1 MIFKSHEEYEEF
13 SARWELCK
21 SFALGDEHEVKELK
35 ESVLPKF
42 VCEQGGDGSQY
53 KTRLNNAHLNNM
65 TASSLTIFTGMIFRK
80 PPIIISTPEMDEYLD
95 NIDGKGTGIINFA
108 KKLVIEEIVKNR
120 YGILINS
127 TPAQEGEN
135 QAEYKSRGGKTF
147 LSPYCAES
155 IVDWAEKDGKLAYV
169 ALKEE
174 EESVAF
180 IDGKFEKSCEDV
192 FITLDILEENGKYRF
207 MKWKKQGQATE
218 FEAVET
224 IELPLRADG
233 TMPFDI
239 YPSIEP
245 EISMIMGLV
254 NANKHHFMV
263 DSLQSYISAV
273 IAIPTP
279 VLRGASNVNQNP
291 NDAPVINLGQ
301 PIAFNEPSGDFR
313 WAEVSGGGIGA
324 TINYRLEMLHNE
336 MVSQGASALQDQ
348 KLSAET
354 AASKAI
360 SSVGEN
366 SVLAEI
372 SQSVSS
378 ALTKS
383 VNDMFAVA
391 GIQGE
396 FSITLNKDM
405 LPYPMTPDQ
414 ISVFMEAHTQKKITN
429 EVFIHN
435 MQKAE
440 IYPDNYDVTPELN
453 LLQSSE
459 IEEKSVDDTK
469 YDDVELPQM

>member
-1 MIFKSHEEYEEF
+1 MIFKPNEEYKEF
-13 SARWELCK
+13 SKRWELCEV
-21 SFALGDEHEVKELK
+21 FALGDEHEVKELK

-65 TASSLTIFTGMIFRK
+65 TGASLVIFLGMIFRK
-80 PPIIISTPEMDEYLD
+80 PPIIESTPEMQLYLD
-95 NIDGKGTGIINFA
+95 SIDGKGTNIIAFA
-108 KKLVIEEIVKNR
+108 KKLVTEGIVKNR
-120 YGILINS
+120 HGILINS
-127 TPAQEGEN
+127 TPAIEGEMLP
-135 QAEYKSRGGKTF
+135 QYRARGGKTH
-147 LSPYCAES
+147 LSLYCAEA
-155 IVDWAEKDGKLAYV
+155 IIDWAEKDGKLAYV

-174 EESVAF
+174 ESSIEFV
-180 IDGKFEKSCEDV
+180 DGKFESKREEV
-192 FITLDILEENGKYRF
+192 FITLDTLEENGKYRF
-207 MKWKKQGQATE
+207 MKWKKQGKATE
-218 FEAVET
+218 FEVVDDET
-224 IELPLRADG
+224 VELPLRADG

-245 EISMIMGLV
+245 EIPMIMGLV

-279 VLRGASNVNQNP
+279 VIRGRSSASNDENTP
-291 NDAPVINLGQ
+291 PEINLGK
-301 PIAFNEPSGDFR
+301 PIAFNEPNGDFR
-313 WAEVSGGGIGA
+313 WAELSGNGVGA

-360 SSVGEN
+360 TSVGEN

-372 SQSVSS
+372 SQSVSA

-383 VNDMFAVA
+383 VTDMFAVA

-414 ISVFMEAHTQKKITN
+414 IRVFMEAHTNKKITSD
-429 EVFIHN
+429 VFVHN

-440 IYPDNYDVTPELN
+440 IYPDNYDIAPEMDLLN
-453 LLQSSE
+453 TE
-459 IEEKSVDDTK
+459 IAQPDNVA
-469 YDDVELPQM
+469 VQLPQM

>member
-1 MIFKSHEEYEEF
+1 MIFKPNKEYEEF
-13 SARWELCK
+13 SARWELCE

-35 ESVLPKF
+35 EAVLPKF
-42 VCEQGGDGSQY
+42 VCETGGNDNQY
-53 KTRLNNAHLNNM
+53 QTRLNNAHLNNM
-65 TASSLTIFTGMIFRK
+65 TGASLVIFLGMIFRK
-80 PPIIISTPEMDEYLD
+80 PPLIPNKTPETEDYLA
-95 NIDGKGTGIINFA
+95 NIDGKGTDIITFA
-108 KKLVIEEIVKNR
+108 KKLVTEQIVKNR

-127 TPAQEGEN
+127 TPANEGETE
-135 QAEYKSRGGKTF
+135 AAYKARGGKTH
-147 LSPYCAES
+147 LSLYCAEA
-155 IVDWAEKDGKLAYV
+155 IIDWAEKDGKLAYV
-169 ALKEE
+169 VLKEE
-174 EESVAF
+174 ESSIEFV
-180 IDGKFEKSCEDV
+180 DGKFESKCEEV
-192 FITLDILEENGKYRF
+192 FITLDTLEENGKYRF
-207 MKWKKQGQATE
+207 MKWKKQGQSSE
-218 FEAVET
+218 FEPVDDET
-224 IELPLRADG
+224 VELPLRLDG

-239 YPSIEP
+239 YPNIEP
-245 EISMIMGLV
+245 EIPMIMGLV

-279 VLRGASNVNQNP
+279 IVSGRSNVNQESNA
-291 NDAPVINLGQ
+291 APVINLGQ
-301 PIAFNEPSGDFR
+301 PIAFDDPSGKFA

-336 MVSQGASALQDQ
+336 MIAQGASALNDQ

-354 AASKAI
+354 AASKSI

-372 SQSVSS
+372 SQSVSI
-378 ALTKS
+378 ALTRL

-414 ISVFMEAHTQKKITN
+414 IRVFMEAHTQKKITSD
-429 EVFIHN
+429 VFVHN

-440 IYPDNYDVTPELN
+440 IYPDNYDVKPEMD
-453 LLQSSE
+453 LLSKETLQPDN
-459 IEEKSVDDTK
+459 IGVQ
-469 YDDVELPQM
+469 LPQQ

>member
-1 MIFKSHEEYEEF
+1 MIFKPNEEYGEF
-13 SARWELCK
+13 SKRWELCE

-42 VCEQGGDGSQY
+42 VCETGGDGKQY
-53 KTRLNNAHLNNM
+53 QTRLNNAHLNNM
-65 TASSLTIFTGMIFRK
+65 TGASLVIFLGMIFRK
-80 PPIIISTPEMDEYLD
+80 PPLIPNTTPEMQPYLD
-95 NIDGKGTGIINFA
+95 NIDGKGTDIIAFA
-108 KKLVIEEIVKNR
+108 KKLVTEQIVKNR

-127 TPAQEGEN
+127 TPANEGEME
-135 QAEYKSRGGKTF
+135 AAYKSRGGKTF
-147 LSPYCAES
+147 LSLYCAEA
-155 IVDWAEKDGKLAYV
+155 IIDWAEKDGKLAYV

-174 EESVAF
+174 EESIAF
-180 IDGKFEKSCEDV
+180 DGDKFESKCEEV
-192 FITLDILEENGKYRF
+192 FITLDTLEENGKYRF

-218 FEAVET
+218 FEVVET
-224 IELPLRADG
+224 AELPLRADG

-245 EISMIMGLV
+245 EIPMIMGLV

-279 VLRGASNVNQNP
+279 VLRGASNVNKNP
-291 NDAPVINLGQ
+291 DSPPVINLGQ
-301 PIAFNEPSGDFR
+301 PIAFNEPNGDFK

-360 SSVGEN
+360 TSVGEN

-372 SQSVSS
+372 SQSASA

-383 VNDMFAVA
+383 VTDMFVVA
-391 GIQGE
+391 GIQGK

-414 ISVFMEAHTQKKITN
+414 IRVFMEAHTNKKITTDVLVYN
-429 EVFIHN
+429 F
-435 MQKAE
+435 KRAE
-440 IYPDNYDVTPELN
+440 ICPDNYDVKPEMDLLN
-453 LLQSSE
+453 
-459 IEEKSVDDTK
+459 IEVAPTDN
-469 YDDVELPQM
+469 VAVQLPQV

>member
-1 MIFKSHEEYEEF
+1 MIFKNHEEYGEF
-13 SARWELCK
+13 SKRWELCE

-42 VCEQGGDGSQY
+42 VCETGGDGKQY
-53 KTRLNNAHLNNM
+53 KTRLNNAHLNNI
-65 TASSLTIFTGMIFRK
+65 TSASLVIFIGMIFRK
-80 PPIIISTPEMDEYLD
+80 PPIIESTPEMQDYLD
-95 NIDGKGTGIINFA
+95 NIDGKGTDIIAFA
-108 KKLVIEEIVKNR
+108 KKLVVEEIVKNR
-120 YGILINS
+120 YGILVNA
-127 TPAQEGEN
+127 TPVIDGETE
-135 QAEYKSRGGKTF
+135 AAYKARGGRSS
-147 LSPYCAES
+147 LSLYCAEA
-155 IVDWAEKDGKLAYV
+155 ITDWATKDGKLAYV
-169 ALKEE
+169 ALKEK
-174 EESVAF
+174 EESIAF
-180 IDGKFEKSCEDV
+180 VDSKFEQSCEEV
-192 FITLDILEENGKYRF
+192 FVTLDTLEENGKYRF
-207 MKWKKQGQATE
+207 MKWKKQGQSTDFEVVEETE
-218 FEAVET
+218 
-224 IELPLRADG
+224 LLLRTDG

-239 YPSIEP
+239 YPSTEP
-245 EISMIMGLV
+245 EIPMIMGLV

-263 DSLQSYISAV
+263 DSLQAYISAV

-279 VLRGASNVNQNP
+279 IVSGRSNVNQDSNS
-291 NDAPVINLGQ
+291 APVINLGQ
-301 PIAFNEPSGDFR
+301 PIAFDDPSGKFV

-360 SSVGEN
+360 TSVGEN

-372 SQSVSS
+372 AQSVSN

-414 ISVFMEAHTQKKITN
+414 IRVFMEAHTQKKITTD
-429 EVFIHN
+429 VFVHN

-440 IYPDNYDVTPELN
+440 IYPDNYDVTPEIYLLN
-453 LLQSSE
+453 
-459 IEEKSVDDTK
+459 SVVAPTDN
-469 YDDVELPQM
+469 VAVQLPQV

>member
-1 MIFKSHEEYEEF
+1 MIFKPNKEYDEF
-13 SARWELCK
+13 RARWELCE
-21 SFALGDEHEVKELK
+21 SFAIGDEYEVKELK

-53 KTRLNNAHLNNM
+53 KTRLNNAHLNNI
-65 TASSLTIFTGMIFRK
+65 TFASLTIFIGMIFRK
-80 PPIIISTPEMDEYLD
+80 PLIIDSNPEMDDYLV
-95 NIDGKGTGIINFA
+95 NIDDKGTDIISFA
-108 KKLVIEEIVKNR
+108 KKIVVEEIVKNR

-127 TPAQEGEN
+127 TPAIEGEN
-135 QAEYKSRGGKTF
+135 QADYKSRGGKTF
-147 LSPYCAES
+147 LSLYCAES
-155 IVDWAEKDGKLAYV
+155 IVDWAEKDGKLVYV

-174 EESVAF
+174 EESIQFV
-180 IDGKFEKSCEDV
+180 DGKFEKACEEV
-192 FITLDILEENGKYRF
+192 FITLDTLEENGKYRF
-207 MKWKKQGQATE
+207 MKWKKKGQSSE
-218 FEAVET
+218 FEVVDDET
-224 IELPLRADG
+224 VELPLRADG

-245 EISMIMGLV
+245 KIPMIMGLV

-279 VLRGASNVNQNP
+279 VIRGRSSANQDP
-291 NDAPVINLGQ
+291 NSPPVINLGQ
-301 PIAFNEPSGDFR
+301 VIAFDEPGGDFKYT
-313 WAEVSGGGIGA
+313 EVSGGGIGS

-336 MVSQGASALQDQ
+336 MIAQGASALNDQ

-360 SSVGEN
+360 SSTGEN
-366 SVLAEI
+366 SVLSEI
-372 SQSVSS
+372 SQSVSI

-383 VNDMFAVA
+383 INDMFAVA

-396 FSITLNKDM
+396 FSVTLNKDM

-414 ISVFMEAHTQKKITN
+414 IRVFMEAHTQKKITSD
-429 EVFIHN
+429 VFVHN

-440 IYPDNYDVTPELN
+440 IYPDNYDVTPELD
-453 LLQSSE
+453 LLAKETLQTE
-459 IEEKSVDDTK
+459 NVG
-469 YDDVELPQM
+469 VELPQM